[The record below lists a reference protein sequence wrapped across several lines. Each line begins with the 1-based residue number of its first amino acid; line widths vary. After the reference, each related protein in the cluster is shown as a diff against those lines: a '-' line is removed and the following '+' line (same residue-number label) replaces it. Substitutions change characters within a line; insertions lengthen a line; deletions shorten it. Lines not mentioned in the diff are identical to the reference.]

1 MFKREHHDGIYMVLP
16 YFISVMIP
24 NVSNK
29 DYFLKLDE
37 GIQTR
42 YKLSIFLVKKD
53 RTIFSSEY
61 DNLYTI
67 RNDRRVDAISVV
79 LKTKESPY

>member
-16 YFISVMIP
+16 YFISVIIP

-37 GIQTR
+37 GIQTG
-42 YKLSIFLVKKD
+42 YKLPYLDEKILWSIFVYEA
-53 RTIFSSEY
+53 IFW
-61 DNLYTI
+61 
-67 RNDRRVDAISVV
+67 
-79 LKTKESPY
+79 